1 MSMTGSAGSLASRAA
16 LLAGAA
22 LAVSAS
28 AGLAHGAPREPG
40 GAGTGTTVVTHGT
53 TVVVHPHGRFG
64 PVPMRGRP
72 GAVPSTSP
80 DNLQYGGGTDGIGV
94 TTGKPQVY
102 IVYWGSDWGAPTT
115 DGQGYVHLANDAS
128 GLAPYQQAFFK
139 GIGTGGETWSGVETQ
154 YCQDVPVGTQTCPDS
169 AAHVG
174 YPTGGAL
181 AGVWVD
187 RAAPAPAAATQ
198 AQIAAEAVAA
208 AAHFGNT
215 TAAANRNVQYV
226 ITSPSGTNPDNWL
239 NQGFCAWHD
248 FTTSAYGDLAY
259 TNFPYT
265 PDAGSSCGQGFVN
278 FPGELDGVSIVG
290 GHEYDETITD
300 QNPVGGWI
308 DASGE
313 ENADKCAWVSFG
325 DGAARNLTLT
335 TGTFA
340 VQTTWSNDANA
351 GAGGCQFTHPIV
363 AGGGGGGTVNVTNP
377 GNQTATV
384 GRPFSLQI
392 QASDSAG
399 LTLTYSASGLP
410 SGLTIAPTSGLISG
424 TPTAAGSYATTVT
437 ATDTAGASSSAAF
450 SISVAAVSRCR
461 KGQLVAN
468 GGFET
473 GSASPWTGSTWVVQ
487 NAGAGEPAHSGSWLA
502 WLDGYGVPTTESLAQ
517 SITLPAGCLAAK
529 LSLWLH
535 IDTAETTHT
544 TAYDVLTLQLVTA
557 SGVHALATYSNLNAA
572 LGYQHHTFDLL
583 PYLGQVV
590 TLQLVGTEDAS
601 LQTSFVVDD
610 VTLKVS

>member
-1 MSMTGSAGSLASRAA
+1 MSMTGSGRAFVLRAA

-22 LAVSAS
+22 LAVAAP
-28 AGLAHGAPREPG
+28 AGLARRAPTGPQ
-40 GAGTGTTVVTHGT
+40 GAGTDATIVTHGT

-64 PVPMRGRP
+64 AVPMRGRP
-72 GAVPSTSP
+72 GATPSTSP

-94 TTGKPQVY
+94 TTGKPRVY
-102 IVYWGSDWGAPTT
+102 IVYWGADWGTPTT
-115 DGQGYVHLANDAS
+115 DAQGYVHLANDAS

-139 GIGTGGETWSGVETQ
+139 GIGTGGETWSGVDTQ
-154 YCQDVPVGTQTCPDS
+154 YCQAVPVGTQTCPDS
-169 AAHVG
+169 APHVG

-187 RAAPAPAAATQ
+187 TAAPAPANATQ

-215 TAAANRNVQYV
+215 TAASNRNVQYV
-226 ITSPSGTNPDNWL
+226 ITSPSGTNPDNWMA
-239 NQGFCAWHD
+239 QGFCAWHD
-248 FTTSAYGDLAY
+248 FTTSSYGDLAY
-259 TNFPYT
+259 TNMPYT
-265 PDAGSSCGQGFVN
+265 PDAGWSCGQGFVN
-278 FPGELDGVSIVG
+278 FPGELDGVSMVG
-290 GHEYDETITD
+290 GHEYAETITD

-308 DASGE
+308 DASSE
-313 ENADKCAWVSFG
+313 ENADKCAWVDVG
-325 DGAARNLTLT
+325 DGASRNLTLT

-363 AGGGGGGTVNVTNP
+363 SGGGGGGVVNVTNP
-377 GNQTATV
+377 GNQTAMV
-384 GRPFSLQI
+384 GRAFSLQI

-399 LTLTYSASGLP
+399 LALTYSATGLP
-410 SGLTIAPTSGLISG
+410 PGLAIAPTTGLISG
-424 TPTAAGSYATTVT
+424 TPTTPGSYAATVT
-437 ATDTAGASSSAAF
+437 ATDTAGGSSSAPF
-450 SISVAAVSRCR
+450 SISVGAVGGCTKR
-461 KGQLVAN
+461 QLVRN
-468 GGFET
+468 SGFET

-487 NAGAGEPAHSGSWLA
+487 NVSAGEPAHSGSWLA
-502 WLDGYGVPTTESLAQ
+502 WLDGYGAPATESLAQ
-517 SITLPAGCLAAK
+517 SIALPSACLAAN

-535 IDTAETTHT
+535 IDTAETTRT
-544 TAYDVLTLQLVTA
+544 TAYDVFSVRVVTA
-557 SGVHALATYSNLNAA
+557 SGAHTLATYSNLNAA
-572 LGYQHHTFDLL
+572 SGYQHRKFDLS

-590 TLQLVGTEDAS
+590 SLELVGSEDAS